1 MPSMRLTPP
10 TKTVLVLVL
19 LVATLAYGLLIEF
32 AVNAGRVHHGVDVQ
46 GLDIGGLNPA
56 EAQEVLEKR
65 GTEMK
70 LSPIVFTTEG
80 FDCRFTPEQLGW
92 GPQAF
97 DTTQAAMTVGRR
109 GGPFEALRERLR
121 AWTSGVTV
129 EWQGSPARARIRR
142 ELDRCEERSKGLGLE
157 VDRRRLRRKIKKAI
171 VTWPRPP
178 FTIPL
183 EA

>member
-1 MPSMRLTPP
+1 MRLSALS
-10 TKTVLVLVL
+10 KTVLVLVL
-19 LVATLAYGLLIEF
+19 LVGTAAYGLLIEF
-32 AVNAGRVHHGVDVQ
+32 AINAGRVHRGVDVR

-70 LSPIVFTTEG
+70 VSPIIFTTEG

-97 DTTQAAMTVGRR
+97 DTTRAAMAVGRD
-109 GGPFEALRERLR
+109 GSIFDALQERFR
-121 AWTSGVTV
+121 AWTAGITID
-129 EWQGSPARARIRR
+129 WQGSPVRGRIRR
-142 ELDRCEERSKGLGLE
+142 ELDRCDQRSEGLGLE
-157 VDRRRLRRKIKKAI
+157 VDRRRLRREIKEAI
-171 VTWPRPP
+171 VTWPRFP
-178 FTIPL
+178 FPIPL